1 MDAPDTLLVI
11 CGTTAVILIILYALA
26 IRWTSRGF
34 VRVWYLLLALPAFG
48 LAIGSPT
55 QLMGLAKPVSLEW
68 LKNKAMQAD
77 VLAYYFEDGKAID
90 LLLLVEGDKTP
101 TFYSIPWKEKTAQ
114 NLQDAWNQGK
124 KNGTGIVMQPLPF
137 GGSDGVPKFLKNLLR
152 IRDSGGT
159 SNVSTPSATNGT
171 VFRVIPVPRPPPKL
185 ASPPGKNV
193 DRPHGGEDT
202 SAPPGRL

>member
-137 GGSDGVPKFLKNLLR
+137 GGSDGVPKFLKNL
-152 IRDSGGT
+152 
-159 SNVSTPSATNGT
+159 SATNGT